1 MRSDDLDGLMH
12 ELRDVADALDRA
24 ERRLAAIEAH
34 EGVDGA
40 ASAAATHVRM
50 YCRPA
55 GYTFAE
61 SDEPPPAVGD
71 LVEADDG
78 TFVVDRFRPSPL
90 PGDSR
95 PCAVLVPMGLLHAA
109 LLNPEGS
116 EPDD

>member
-12 ELRDVADALDRA
+12 ELRDVAEALDRA

-34 EGVDGA
+34 EVVDGA
-40 ASAAATHVRM
+40 ASTAATHVRL

-61 SDEPPPAVGD
+61 ADDPPPAVGD

-90 PGDSR
+90 PADSR
-95 PCAVLVPMGLLHAA
+95 PCAVLVPVGLLHPDERE
-109 LLNPEGS
+109 PE
-116 EPDD
+116 D